1 MKFRL
6 TVALI
11 FCGIALVFLGGKG
24 LFFRMKPAQ
33 FLYAQ
38 DCNWDE
44 LKNGQRVR
52 ADIDFVFE
60 PFCETTQDGKST
72 NCLYLFPDLREREDG
87 SVYIANFMGVQVMAK
102 DYSTYDSIVNCSA
115 SVWDKGEGHL
125 GDGGVVKFDGYLR
138 KMDDEELGFL
148 KKTLTKYWG
157 YDESQ
162 LDDLI
167 VPYIMVK
174 NNTPLANIAMFCGG
188 FVLLAGGAVMA
199 IFSFKKR

>member
-60 PFCETTQDGKST
+60 PFC
-72 NCLYLFPDLREREDG
+72 
-87 SVYIANFMGVQVMAK
+87 
-102 DYSTYDSIVNCSA
+102 
-115 SVWDKGEGHL
+115 
-125 GDGGVVKFDGYLR
+125 
-138 KMDDEELGFL
+138 
-148 KKTLTKYWG
+148 
-157 YDESQ
+157 
-162 LDDLI
+162 
-167 VPYIMVK
+167 
-174 NNTPLANIAMFCGG
+174 
-188 FVLLAGGAVMA
+188 
-199 IFSFKKR
+199 